1 MAEKLPYNFEATKKY
16 FKKIFFLGHIMFDKI
31 EYKLLIS
38 GYMTKDEYKNLINKY
53 MDEFNI
59 SYITAKQYISRKQK
73 KQFEQ
78 ENNIKYDQALIDTY
92 NDIVENGY
100 NISML

>member
-1 MAEKLPYNFEATKKY
+1 
-16 FKKIFFLGHIMFDKI
+16 MFDKI

-38 GYMTKDEYKNLINKY
+38 GYMTKDEYKNLIKKY
-53 MDEFNI
+53 MEEFNI
-59 SYITAKQYISRKQK
+59 PYITAKQYISLKQR
-73 KQFEQ
+73 KQFEHD
-78 ENNIKYDQALIDTY
+78 NKLKYEQALLNTY

>member
-1 MAEKLPYNFEATKKY
+1 MFE
-16 FKKIFFLGHIMFDKI
+16 KI

-38 GYMTKDEYKNLINKY
+38 GYMTKDEYKKLINKY
-53 MDEFNI
+53 MNELNI
-59 SYITAKQYISRKQK
+59 SYIIAKQYISLKQRE
-73 KQFEQ
+73 QFE
-78 ENNIKYDQALIDTY
+78 NDNKLKYEQALLDTY

>member
-1 MAEKLPYNFEATKKY
+1 
-16 FKKIFFLGHIMFDKI
+16 MFDKI

-38 GYMTKDEYKNLINKY
+38 GYMTKEEYKNLINQY
-53 MDEFNI
+53 MDELNI
-59 SYITAKQYISRKQK
+59 PYITAKQYICFKQIR
-73 KQFEQ
+73 QYEHD
-78 ENNIKYDQALIDTY
+78 NNIKYSQALLDTY

>member
-1 MAEKLPYNFEATKKY
+1 
-16 FKKIFFLGHIMFDKI
+16 MFDKI

-38 GYMTKDEYKNLINKY
+38 GYMIKDEYKNLINKY
-53 MDEFNI
+53 MNESNI
-59 SYITAKQYISRKQK
+59 SYITAKQYISLKQR
-73 KQFEQ
+73 KQFEHD
-78 ENNIKYDQALIDTY
+78 NKLKYEQALLSTY

>member
-1 MAEKLPYNFEATKKY
+1 
-16 FKKIFFLGHIMFDKI
+16 MFDKI

-38 GYMTKDEYKNLINKY
+38 SYMTKDEYKNLINKY
-53 MDEFNI
+53 MNESNI
-59 SYITAKQYISRKQK
+59 SYITAKQYISLKQR
-73 KQFEQ
+73 KQFEHD
-78 ENNIKYDQALIDTY
+78 NNKKYYQALLDTY

>member
-1 MAEKLPYNFEATKKY
+1 
-16 FKKIFFLGHIMFDKI
+16 MFDKI

-38 GYMTKDEYKNLINKY
+38 GYMTKDEYKNLIDKY
-53 MDEFNI
+53 MNELNI
-59 SYITAKQYISRKQK
+59 PYINAQQYIHIKQK
-73 KQFEQ
+73 KQFEHD
-78 ENNIKYDQALIDTY
+78 NNKKYYQALLDTY

>member
-1 MAEKLPYNFEATKKY
+1 
-16 FKKIFFLGHIMFDKI
+16 MFDKI

-59 SYITAKQYISRKQK
+59 SFITAKKYICLKQIRQY
-73 KQFEQ
+73 EHD
-78 ENNIKYDQALIDTY
+78 NNIKYSQALIDTY
-92 NDIVENGY
+92 NDIVDNGY

>member
-1 MAEKLPYNFEATKKY
+1 MFTKT
-16 FKKIFFLGHIMFDKI
+16 

-38 GYMTKDEYKNLINKY
+38 PYMTKQKYKELIEKY
-53 MDEFNI
+53 MIKFNLP
-59 SYITAKQYISRKQK
+59 YATVKQLICREQIK
-73 KQFEQ
+73 KFEH
-78 ENNIKYDQALIDTY
+78 ENKIAYEKAFIDTY